1 MDVFDSVMRHHNRT
15 CTYRGSMTDVSSFPA
30 SCSTLCDTY
39 SQLRRDLKCGQDKI
53 PVYITGTNTDGE
65 FTDPDH
71 RHAQSMQDSTRD
83 LLKAVKDSSPIRIVW
98 SEKDALVVLEV
109 LDRVTKSTG
118 SLLWGVQNKSSLIL
132 PRQRNL
138 WVTDTVEWCRETRPA
153 CPLPDGEGFGSF
165 P

>member
-1 MDVFDSVMRHHNRT
+1 
-15 CTYRGSMTDVSSFPA
+15 MTDVSSFPA

-98 SEKDALVVLEV
+98 SEKDALVELEV

-118 SLLWGVQNKSSLIL
+118 SLLWGVQNKSSLISRL
-132 PRQRNL
+132 TAGKYSTELKGESGMRGRTTGYSAAAAKAVRL
-138 WVTDTVEWCRETRPA
+138 VEEWVTANHDRLLA
-153 CPLPDGEGFGSF
+153 H
-165 P
+165 